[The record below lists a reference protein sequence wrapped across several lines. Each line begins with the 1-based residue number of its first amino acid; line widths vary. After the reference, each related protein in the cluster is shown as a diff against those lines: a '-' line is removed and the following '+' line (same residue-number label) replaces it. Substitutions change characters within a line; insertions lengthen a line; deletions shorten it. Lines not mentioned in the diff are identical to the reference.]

1 MSTMRSVVI
10 DTPNGIANSS
20 SDLKIQTTPIPTLSD
35 TQVLVKV
42 VAFGVNRM
50 DLLQAKGLY
59 PLPPQAP
66 TTLGV
71 EFSGVVVDSH
81 QSQQWKIDEEVF
93 GLAYGGA
100 YAEYIAVDE
109 HMILRKPTHLSHVQC
124 AAICENY
131 LTAHQALKTIGK
143 IKENDD
149 VLIHAGASGVGMAAI
164 QLARHYGAK
173 RVFATAGSDAK
184 LEAVK
189 GLPLGATHGIN
200 YRTQAF
206 DKEVLAQTDNRGVD
220 VVVDM
225 VGQSYFNAN
234 INSAA
239 KDGRIVMLGVMSGM
253 VASEV
258 NVGPIIFKRLSI
270 QGSTLRSRSAEYQ
283 GDLLNDF
290 REKALEKVGKELELR
305 IHNVFS
311 WKAIAQAH
319 DCMTGN
325 ENTGKIVVTVD

>member
-1 MSTMRSVVI
+1 MATMKSVVI
-10 DTPNGIANSS
+10 DTPNDVANSS
-20 SDLKIQTTPIPTLSD
+20 SDLKIQVTPQPTLSA

-50 DLLQAKGLY
+50 DLLQAKGMY

-66 TTLGV
+66 KTLGV
-71 EFSGVVVDSH
+71 EFSGVVVDAN
-81 QSQQWKIDEEVF
+81 QSAEWKIDDEVF

-100 YAEYIAVDE
+100 YAEYIAVDA
-109 HMILRKPTHLSHVQC
+109 HMILRKPTHLTHVQC

-131 LTAHQALKTIGK
+131 LTAHQALSTIGR
-143 IKENDD
+143 IKAGDD

-164 QLARHYGAK
+164 QLARHYGAR

-184 LEAVK
+184 IDAVK
-189 GLPLGATHGIN
+189 GLPMGATHGIN
-200 YRTQAF
+200 YRTQSF
-206 DKEVLAQTDNRGVD
+206 DKEVLAHTDNKGVD
-220 VVVDM
+220 VIVDM
-225 VGQSYFNAN
+225 VGQSYLNAN
-234 INSAA
+234 INAA
-239 KDGRIVMLGVMSGM
+239 GKDARIVLLGVMSGM

-258 NVGPIIFKRLSI
+258 NVGPIIFKRLCI

-290 REKALEKVGKELELR
+290 RKAALDKVGKDLELR
-305 IHNVFS
+305 IHSVFS
-311 WKAIAQAH
+311 WKQIALAH
-319 DCMTGN
+319 DCMAAN